1 MAAHLRATLICDLD
15 GVVYLGD
22 EEIPGSGD
30 ALARLTSAGWKI
42 LFCTNNATRTP
53 KESAEKIQRVTSFP
67 ADAYAVVTSA
77 QAVATLVDAGSSV
90 FVLGG
95 RGLEEAVLERG
106 ARVSGRW
113 QDVDTVVVGLDP
125 GLTYE
130 RLSNAVLA
138 VGNGARFLASNH
150 DPTYPTSEGL
160 RPGAGA
166 IVAAVS
172 HATGVQPVVAG
183 KPHVPM
189 RKLLA
194 SRTEG
199 DTWIVGDRDDTDLAM
214 GRAEG
219 WFTAHVSTGVSSS
232 PTEPVTVSLPD
243 LAALA
248 DHLLE

>member
-1 MAAHLRATLICDLD
+1 MTSTLICDLD

-22 EEIPGSGD
+22 EAIPGSGD
-30 ALARLTSAGWKI
+30 ALGRFASCGWKI
-42 LFCTNNATRTP
+42 VFCTNNATRTP
-53 KESAEKIQRVTSFP
+53 RESADKIHRVTSFP
-67 ADAYAVVTSA
+67 ATADSVVTSA
-77 QAVATLVDAGSSV
+77 LAVATLLDPGSSV

-95 RGLEEAVLERG
+95 GGLEEAVRERG
-106 ARVSGRW
+106 SRVSGRW
-113 QDVDTVVVGLDP
+113 QEVDTVVVGLDP

-130 RLSNAVLA
+130 RLSSAVLA

-150 DPTYPTSEGL
+150 DPTYPTPEGL

-166 IVAAVS
+166 LVAAVS
-172 HATGVQPVVAG
+172 HATGVQPVFAG
-183 KPHVPM
+183 KPHAPM

-219 WFTAHVSTGVSSS
+219 WFTAHVGTGVSPS
-232 PTEPVTVSLPD
+232 PTEPVTVSVRD

-248 DHLLE
+248 DQLLE

>member
-1 MAAHLRATLICDLD
+1 MTSTLICDLD
-15 GVVYLGD
+15 GVVYLGG
-22 EEIPGSGD
+22 EEIPGSGE
-30 ALARLTSAGWKI
+30 ALARFASCGWKI
-42 LFCTNNATRTP
+42 IFCTNNATRTP
-53 KESAEKIQRVTSFP
+53 GESADKIHRVTSFP
-67 ADAYAVVTSA
+67 ATAESVVTSA
-77 QAVATLVDAGSSV
+77 QAVAMLVDPGSSV

-106 ARVSGRW
+106 SRVSGRW

-130 RLSNAVLA
+130 RLSGAVLA

-150 DPTYPTSEGL
+150 DATYPTPEGL

-172 HATGVQPVVAG
+172 HATGVQPVFAG
-183 KPHVPM
+183 KPHAPM
-189 RKLLA
+189 RKLLV

-199 DTWIVGDRDDTDLAM
+199 EVWIVGDRDDTDLAM

-219 WFTAHVSTGVSSS
+219 WFTAHVATGVSPA
-232 PTEPVTVSLPD
+232 PTDPMTVSVPN

-248 DHLLE
+248 DQLLE